1 MLGSLRLHVTTD
13 TTPLVTF
20 NHTKTMELEEIGQS
34 TSEKRQVQRN
44 NWPLACLGLRKAG
57 DSPHPACVRLLKSS
71 PFPMINAL
79 LPLALGCLLGF
90 LVAFLVYRSRSRV
103 FEDLVQARERELASV
118 RQDLKTVGDDK
129 SAANA
134 KIASLETALEL
145 ERAAQEK
152 NLAVVAQAKQEFREA
167 FGALAADALRNNNSS
182 FLEQA
187 KSTLGKFQSDAK
199 GELELRKQA
208 VEQLVAPISESLG
221 KVDQQVRLLEEAR
234 NQAYGELKQ
243 QVASLVDTQER
254 LRSETGNLVK
264 ALRAPAV
271 RGRWGEIQLR
281 RVVEMAGMLSYCDF
295 MEQQTVTV
303 DDRRLRPDVVV
314 KLPGGKVV
322 VVDAKTPLQAYLD
335 ALEAPTE
342 EVRRSKLELHAAQV
356 RKHMEQLSSKG
367 YWEQFE
373 NTPEFVVMFL
383 PGESFF
389 SAALEHDP
397 GLIEQGVN
405 TNVIVASPTTLIAL
419 LRAVAY
425 GWRQETIARN
435 AQQISALGKDLHD
448 RLRTLA
454 NHFEAVGKGLDRAV
468 EAYNKAVGS
477 LEGRVMVSARRFSEL
492 GAPITEDIVELEPI
506 DTSARTLQLDWGEEL
521 PTEAIDSETM
531 PKPR

>member
-1 MLGSLRLHVTTD
+1 MMNG
-13 TTPLVTF
+13 
-20 NHTKTMELEEIGQS
+20 
-34 TSEKRQVQRN
+34 
-44 NWPLACLGLRKAG
+44 
-57 DSPHPACVRLLKSS
+57 
-71 PFPMINAL
+71 L
-79 LPLALGCLLGF
+79 LPLAIGCLLGF
-90 LVAFLVYRSRSRV
+90 LVAFVAYRSRARI
-103 FEDLVQARERELASV
+103 FEDLAQARERDLATA
-118 RQDLKTVGDDK
+118 RLEFNAANAEK
-129 SAANA
+129 SAAQA
-134 KIASLETALEL
+134 RVASLETALSL

-199 GELELRKQA
+199 GDLDLRKQA

-234 NQAYGELKQ
+234 NQAYGELKN

-295 MEQQTVTV
+295 MEQHTVTV

-335 ALEAPTE
+335 ALDSPTE
-342 EVRRSKLELHAAQV
+342 EDRRSKLELHAAQV

-383 PGESFF
+383 PGETFF
-389 SAALEHDP
+389 SAALEQDP

-405 TNVIVASPTTLIAL
+405 QNVIVASPTTLIAL

-454 NHFEAVGKGLDRAV
+454 SHFEAVGKGLDRAV

-477 LEGRVMVSARRFSEL
+477 LEGRVMVSARKFGEL
-492 GAPITEDIVELEPI
+492 GAPVTEDIVELEPI
-506 DTSARTLQLDWGEEL
+506 DTTARTLELDWGEEL
-521 PTEAIDSETM
+521 PSHEATLQKTSEPT
-531 PKPR
+531 